1 MATVAL
7 ERSINERK
15 VPVGEQVQN
24 LGVTDE
30 SIRLLTV

>member
-7 ERSINERK
+7 KRSINERK

-30 SIRLLTV
+30 